1 MEFIGREQEQKIIHN
16 MLQKDGYQG
25 CVIYGRRRMGKTELV
40 RKCVFDSALPYIIY
54 QCKESTEHDNLEM
67 FTSLIRIT
75 LKNPY
80 LAFDGFL
87 DAVRYLFEYSK
98 EHPMILVLD
107 EYPYLRTIID
117 GCDSKIQ
124 NIIDDYSLTCN
135 MKFFLLGSSISTME
149 DVLSSNSPLYMRF
162 QSSLLLKQMDYYD
175 SSKFYPGFSNE
186 DKVRLYSAFGGVPY
200 YNAQIDEKISAREN
214 IIRLISGQFS
224 GLREFLDTYLKQ
236 ELRKVNN
243 ANVVFESIALGAFH
257 YSDIFSKSHV
267 DSSPALNTILQK
279 LIKMD
284 LIEYVSPINNKNDK
298 QKSGYRI
305 SDYCVRFYYNYIY
318 RNESAHQ
325 ILDDDAFYDHFIHHD
340 FETSFIPKAFEE
352 ISKQF
357 LIRMNKKGNMTT
369 LLLDIGTYW
378 YDNPKEKKKGLFDV
392 VGKTKDGYVFFECK
406 YKNEPIDESII
417 EEEITQVSMTS
428 LKPVQ
433 YGFISKSGFRT
444 KKTYPYLFY
453 TLDDM
458 YQKM

>member
-1 MEFIGREQEQKIIHN
+1 
-16 MLQKDGYQG
+16 
-25 CVIYGRRRMGKTELV
+25 
-40 RKCVFDSALPYIIY
+40 
-54 QCKESTEHDNLEM
+54 
-67 FTSLIRIT
+67 
-75 LKNPY
+75 
-80 LAFDGFL
+80 
-87 DAVRYLFEYSK
+87 
-98 EHPMILVLD
+98 MILVLD
-107 EYPYLRTIID
+107 EYPYLRSIID

-135 MKFFLLGSSISTME
+135 IKFFLLGSSISTME
-149 DVLSSNSPLYMRF
+149 DVLSSNSLLYMRF

-175 SSKFYPGFSNE
+175 SSKFYPAFSSE

-200 YNAQIDEKISAREN
+200 YNAQIDEKISVREN

-305 SDYCVRFYYNYIY
+305 SDSCVRFYYNYIY

-325 ILDDDAFYDHFIHHD
+325 ILDDDVFYENFIHHD
-340 FETSFIPKAFEE
+340 FETSFIPKTFEE

-357 LIRMNKKGNMTT
+357 LIRMNKKGDMNP
-369 LLLDIGTYW
+369 LLLDIGNYW
-378 YDNPKEKKKGLFDV
+378 YDNPKE
-392 VGKTKDGYVFFECK
+392 ER
-406 YKNEPIDESII
+406 
-417 EEEITQVSMTS
+417 
-428 LKPVQ
+428 PV
-433 YGFISKSGFRT
+433 
-444 KKTYPYLFY
+444 
-453 TLDDM
+453 
-458 YQKM
+458 